1 VKVGY
6 YEQLPIRAN
15 FVNQRKHSVQNGEKK
30 NVSFQQVLAEQQTEQ
45 QNSNYTIDK
54 ERTKPNELSSEN
66 ELYAALL
73 QNEMFNTEWMML
85 FINSLFTHTG
95 TNEITSESLF
105 TKKFPALLEDTFPVL
120 LEDTLP
126 TLLKDTF
133 PALLE
138 DTKVK
143 SLIQDLITK
152 WQVTKENSELEI
164 NTLLSNESLP
174 KQVDRLLTTDSLEN
188 LTAGKWPNIVGNME
202 INDTLLSTNQS
213 VSALLQH
220 GNIHDI
226 SLSETAPKQIV
237 SQQFSQQLLDIIHGS
252 KFTRMGNG
260 QSQLVIRLHPEHLG
274 FLTIKLVQ
282 ENGELTAKI
291 ITSTVSA
298 KELIEANIQQ
308 IRHAIPAQNITIEK
322 FDVFTQQ
329 PSDFGFREQQR
340 ESREQPHSQQ
350 ERQESSKRDNTSD
363 FKDAFATELLNLKV

>member
-6 YEQLPIRAN
+6 YEQLPIRTN

-30 NVSFQQVLAEQQTEQ
+30 NVSFQQVLAEQQNNTA
-45 QNSNYTIDK
+45 YTLDK
-54 ERTKPNELSSEN
+54 ERAKPKELSSEN
-66 ELYAALL
+66 ELYAAPL
-73 QNEMFNTEWMML
+73 QDEMLNTEWMML
-85 FINSLFTHTG
+85 FINSLFAHTG
-95 TNEITSESLF
+95 TNKITSESLLQ
-105 TKKFPALLEDTFPVL
+105 KKFPAL

-133 PALLE
+133 PALLLE

-152 WQVTKENSELEI
+152 WKVTKENSELEI

-188 LTAGKWPNIVGNME
+188 LTTGKWSNIVGNVGNME
-202 INDTLLSTNQS
+202 INNTLLSTNQS

-237 SQQFSQQLLDIIHGS
+237 NQQFSQQLLDIIHGS

-350 ERQESSKRDNTSD
+350 EQQESSKRDNTSD